1 MALSDSGSAAST
13 RYDGFPGIKRLHVE
27 TRLMKLV
34 DTKSVNNT
42 TLLHFLER
50 TVSKHFPDMEEFLE
64 ELNRPA
70 EAYRGMFGSWPRTSD
85 LALIMVLDNLQDVR
99 KDLGNLRE
107 GLKKIRQELTD
118 HFANVEP
125 SNQYGTK
132 MWAFLK
138 KATGLLE
145 DLVDDVNAAESTYS
159 EVAQFFGEDEKNM
172 TSSEFY
178 GIFKTFITSYRV
190 GAIIG
195 KPIFDFS
202 R

>member
-1 MALSDSGSAAST
+1 
-13 RYDGFPGIKRLHVE
+13 
-27 TRLMKLV
+27 
-34 DTKSVNNT
+34 VNNT

-64 ELNRPA
+64 ELNRPS
-70 EAYRGMFGSWPRTSD
+70 EAYRGAVECSGYD
-85 LALIMVLDNLQDVR
+85 LNVKLTTVLDSLHDIR

-125 SNQYGTK
+125 ANEYGTK

-138 KATGLLE
+138 KATALLE
-145 DLVDDVNAAESTYS
+145 DLVDDVDAAESTFS
-159 EVAQFFGEDEKNM
+159 EVAQFYGEDEKNT

-178 GIFKTFITSYRV
+178 GIFKTFITSYKV
-190 GAIIG
+190 SI
-195 KPIFDFS
+195 
-202 R
+202 